1 VLEKRFVGDEIMK
14 RFQKVLRVL
23 AMGVMVGTV
32 AAQAEAATISISP
45 VSQDVMIGDPVF
57 ADVIVGDLA
66 ADESVGGVS
75 FELSFNDSILSGVGF
90 TVDPDDLMGAEF
102 DLSFG
107 FAGGAGSPLDIF
119 FLADENLDHAA
130 LKALQGNG
138 FRVARIEFTA
148 IANGLSGLNLGA
160 SPSTGIFLSDAEGN
174 ELPTNSRNGSVC
186 VGGNCRAPEP
196 GLLALF
202 GTAIG
207 AMTVRRRRAR
217 A

>member
-1 VLEKRFVGDEIMK
+1 MN

-23 AMGVMVGTV
+23 AMGVMVGTI

-57 ADVIVGDLA
+57 ADIIVGDLA

-75 FELSFNDSILSGVGF
+75 LLLSFNDSILSGVSW
-90 TVDPDDLMGAEF
+90 TADPDDKMGVAACGF
-102 DLSFG
+102 CDFSAG
-107 FAGGAGSPLDIF
+107 FAGGSGSPLDLF
-119 FLADENLDHAA
+119 FIADPLLDHAA
-130 LKALQGNG
+130 LKALQGDG
-138 FRVARIEFTA
+138 FRVARVEFTA
-148 IANGLSGLNLGA
+148 IANGLSGLNLAA
-160 SPSTGIFLSDAEGN
+160 SPQVGIFLSDAEGN
-174 ELPTNSRNGSVC
+174 DLPANSRNGSVC
-186 VGGNCRAPEP
+186 VGGNCTAPEP

>member
-1 VLEKRFVGDEIMK
+1 MN

-23 AMGVMVGTV
+23 AMGVMVGTI

-45 VSQDVMIGDPVF
+45 VSQDAVIGGSVF
-57 ADVIVGDLA
+57 ADVLVGDLA

-75 FELSFNDSILSGVGF
+75 FELSFNDSILSGVGY
-90 TVDPDDLMGAEF
+90 TVDPDDKMGAEF

-119 FLADENLDHAA
+119 FIADDTLDHAA
-130 LKALQGNG
+130 LKALQGDG
-138 FRVARIEFTA
+138 FRVARIEFLA
-148 IANGLSGLNLGA
+148 IANGLSGLNLA
-160 SPSTGIFLSDAEGN
+160 VSPSTGIFLADAAGA
-174 ELPTNSRNGSVC
+174 ELPANSRNGSVC
-186 VGGNCRAPEP
+186 VGGNCTAPEP

>member
-1 VLEKRFVGDEIMK
+1 MK

-23 AMGVMVGTV
+23 AMGVMVGTI
-32 AAQAEAATISISP
+32 AAQAEAAIISISP
-45 VSQDVMIGDPVF
+45 VSQDANIGDSVF
-57 ADVIVGDLA
+57 ADVLVSDLA

-75 FELSFNDSILSGVGF
+75 FELSFNDSILSGVGY
-90 TVDPDDLMGAEF
+90 TVDPDDKMGAEF

-119 FLADENLDHAA
+119 FIADDTLNHAA
-130 LKALQGNG
+130 LKALQADG

-148 IANGLSGLNLGA
+148 IANGLSGLNLA
-160 SPSTGIFLSDAEGN
+160 VSPSTGIFLADSPGN
-174 ELPTNSRNGSVC
+174 ELPTSGRNGSVC
-186 VGGNCRAPEP
+186 VGGNCVQAPEP

-207 AMTVRRRRAR
+207 AMAARRRRAR